1 MLSTPPAPGRAP
13 FLDKTRAPSG
23 SGVRLPTVLVRVA
36 RAALFL
42 VTMLVASTL
51 SRSAFASGFTGYFGA
66 PFCDDRGATGL
77 AARPDVQAPDAVL
90 QQARSKA
97 CDLPGMAGMAD
108 AWRALLSPGG
118 PAKIVAMADD
128 SAPVHPVTAL
138 AMPPAHSFDLVVIE
152 VAGHPSPG
160 EHARIERP
168 PRA

>member
-1 MLSTPPAPGRAP
+1 
-13 FLDKTRAPSG
+13 
-23 SGVRLPTVLVRVA
+23 VLVRVA

-42 VTMLVASTL
+42 VTMLVAMAL

-77 AARPDVQAPDAVL
+77 AARPDVEAPDAVL

-97 CDLPGMAGMAD
+97 CDLGGVAD
-108 AWRALLSPGG
+108 AWRALRRPGG
-118 PAKIVAMADD
+118 PARIVAMAED
-128 SAPVHPVTAL
+128 SAPAHPATAV
-138 AMPPAHSFDLVVIE
+138 AMPPADSFDLVVIE

-160 EHARIERP
+160 AHARVERP

>member
-1 MLSTPPAPGRAP
+1 MPSTPPETPI
-13 FLDKTRAPSG
+13 LDRTRAPSG
-23 SGVRLPTVLVRVA
+23 SGVRLSTVLLRVA

-77 AARPDVQAPDAVL
+77 AARPDVQAPDTVL

-97 CDLPGMAGMAD
+97 CDLGGAAE
-108 AWRALLSPGG
+108 AWRGLLRPGG
-118 PAKIVAMADD
+118 PAKIIAMADD
-128 SAPVHPVTAL
+128 SAPVHPATAVT
-138 AMPPAHSFDLVVIE
+138 MPPAPSFDLVAVE
-152 VAGHPSPG
+152 AAGHPSPG
-160 EHARIERP
+160 AHARVERP

>member
-1 MLSTPPAPGRAP
+1 ML
-13 FLDKTRAPSG
+13 F
-23 SGVRLPTVLVRVA
+23 RVA

-77 AARPDVQAPDAVL
+77 AARPDVQTPDAVL
-90 QQARSKA
+90 QQARAHA
-97 CDLPGMAGMAD
+97 CDLGDVAE
-108 AWRALLSPGG
+108 AWRAMLRPGSG
-118 PAKIVAMADD
+118 VKTVAMADD
-128 SAPVHPVTAL
+128 DAAAHPPPSSVALAPVESSDLAVT
-138 AMPPAHSFDLVVIE
+138 E

-160 EHARIERP
+160 ERSRVERP